1 MNDTLAAVL
10 QKGVS
15 VFDGLFDL
23 LEDLEAANIAT
34 AVASN
39 GPMAKMQASLRPS
52 GLWEWFDGR
61 IYSGHVFAPK
71 PAPDM
76 LVHAMAD
83 AKAKPSETVFID
95 DSPSGCRAGQAA
107 GVKTFGFNPEGD
119 TRNLANVGAIPAR
132 AMREIQQALSKIRAS
147 FE

>member
-10 QKGVS
+10 QKGVP

-52 GLWEWFDGR
+52 GLWERFDGR

-76 LVHAMAD
+76 LLAAC
-83 AKAKPSETVFID
+83 E
-95 DSPSGCRAGQAA
+95 AA
-107 GVKTFGFNPEGD
+107 GVAPRHTVMVGD
-119 TRNLANVGAIPAR
+119 TSYDMDMARNAGCLALGVSWGYHDAAR
-132 AMREIQQALSKIRAS
+132 LSAAHLMVDDIRLLPGLLDQIWRQMT
-147 FE
+147 